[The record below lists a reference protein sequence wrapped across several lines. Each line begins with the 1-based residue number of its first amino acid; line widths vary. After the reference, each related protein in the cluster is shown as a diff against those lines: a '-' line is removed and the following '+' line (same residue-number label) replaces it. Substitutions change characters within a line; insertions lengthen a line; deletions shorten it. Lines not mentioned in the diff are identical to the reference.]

1 MSKIR
6 SIDSSAFYGCER
18 LEDITLPASLERIS
32 RYAFSGCRRL
42 GKVVIPKNTEKIE
55 HYAFEEAA
63 SSFEVKAGN
72 PSYTA
77 RGGLLLDETKRVCPG
92 TGEGERCRSYSG
104 YREKNLLWCS
114 DRNGISRNF
123 PAGIR

>member
-18 LEDITLPASLERIS
+18 LEDIMLPASLERIS

-63 SSFEVKAGN
+63 SSFEVKAEIRLIPHAGDCFW
-72 PSYTA
+72 T
-77 RGGLLLDETKRVCPG
+77 RQKRV
-92 TGEGERCRSYSG
+92 
-104 YREKNLLWCS
+104 
-114 DRNGISRNF
+114 
-123 PAGIR
+123 

>member
-18 LEDITLPASLERIS
+18 LEDIMLPASLERIS

-77 RGGLLLDETKRVCPG
+77 RGGLLLDETETSLIQAPVKGKGVVHIPDTVKRSAMV
-92 TGEGERCRSYSG
+92 
-104 YREKNLLWCS
+104 L
-114 DRNGISRNF
+114 
-123 PAGIR
+123 